1 MVDKLRDTAAKK
13 EFVRK
18 IMKPNPKN
26 PLPIDSGGRGQADE
40 KKPLKTKKR
49 LGEILIEGGL
59 LTRGQLEEAL
69 PYQKKSGLKL
79 GQFLVREGIV
89 SEVQIVDMIS
99 NQLNLE
105 KYSTE
110 AYQIDAE
117 LANVIPADM
126 AFRYQAVPL
135 KKNHLLLTIAMIDPM
150 DINAVDA
157 IEVYTNNEVETVICT
172 EQDLNQ
178 LLSTLYGTY
187 SGIGGVLEDMEE
199 MQYDKEIEKA
209 AITEDVEVSSLQGM
223 AEEAPVIRL
232 VNSILSQAVREGA
245 SDIHISPEKDYV
257 QVRFRVDGK
266 LHDVP
271 APPKSMFLPII
282 SRLKILANMDI
293 SIARVPQDGRFTVK
307 MKNKE
312 INVRAS
318 TIPSIYGEN
327 LVLRLLDTSS
337 GVYSL
342 ERLGMSEMDRNKI
355 VSVINRSYGMILSTG
370 PTGSGKSTSLYSILK
385 TINKPDTNIITVE
398 DPVEYRIEKI
408 CQVQLNRKAGMT
420 FADGLRSIL
429 RQDPDVIMVGEI
441 RDTETATVAVQAA
454 LTGHKVLSTLHTN
467 DAAGAITRFIDMGIE
482 PFLVASTMIVSFAQR
497 LVRTICPH
505 CKKPYKAPPEV
516 LEYWGLANNRQAGF
530 LHGAGCFNCM
540 HTGYKGRTGIY
551 EVLLIDDMIQN
562 LILKKQ
568 SSHRISRTAKE
579 AGNFMTLKEDAAHKI
594 KQGITTFEEAASA
607 VMT

>member
-1 MVDKLRDTAAKK
+1 M
-13 EFVRK
+13 
-18 IMKPNPKN
+18 
-26 PLPIDSGGRGQADE
+26 
-40 KKPLKTKKR
+40 KTKKR

-89 SEVQIVDMIS
+89 SEVQIVDMVS

-105 KYSTE
+105 KYSAE
-110 AYQIDAE
+110 AYQIDTE
-117 LANVIPADM
+117 LAHVIPADL

-209 AITEDVEVSSLQGM
+209 AVTEDVEVSSLQGM

-232 VNSILSQAVREGA
+232 VNTILSQAVREGA

-342 ERLGMSEMDRNKI
+342 ERLGMSELDRSKL

-505 CKKPYKAPPEV
+505 CKKPHSAPPEV
-516 LEYWGLANNRQAGF
+516 LEYWGLTNNRKARF
-530 LHGAGCFNCM
+530 LHGTGCFNCM

-562 LILKKQ
+562 MILKKQ
-568 SSHRISRTAKE
+568 SSQKIGRAAKE
-579 AGNFMTLKEDAAHKI
+579 AGSFMTLKEDAAQKI

-607 VMT
+607 VLT

>member
-1 MVDKLRDTAAKK
+1 
-13 EFVRK
+13 
-18 IMKPNPKN
+18 MK
-26 PLPIDSGGRGQADE
+26 A
-40 KKPLKTKKR
+40 KKR
-49 LGEILIEGGL
+49 LGEILVEGGL
-59 LTRGQLEEAL
+59 LTTQQLEQAL
-69 PYQKKSGLKL
+69 PYQKRSGLKL

-89 SEVQIVDMIS
+89 SEVQIVDMVS
-99 NQLNLE
+99 SQLNLK
-105 KYSTE
+105 KYSPDQYVVDE
-110 AYQIDAE
+110 E
-117 LANVIPADM
+117 LSNVLPADL
-126 AFRYQAVPL
+126 AFRYQAAPL
-135 KKNHLLLTIAMIDPM
+135 RKNGLLLTVAMMDPM

-157 IEVYTNNEVETVICT
+157 IEVYTNNEVDTVICT

-199 MQYDKEIEKA
+199 MQYDKEHEKPQG
-209 AITEDVEVSSLQGM
+209 TEDVEVSSLQGM
-223 AEEAPVIRL
+223 AEEAPVVRL
-232 VNSILSQAVREGA
+232 VNSVLSQGVREGA

-266 LHDVP
+266 LHEVP

-293 SIARVPQDGRFTVK
+293 SVSRVPQDGRFTVK

-312 INVRAS
+312 INIRAS

-327 LVLRLLDTSS
+327 MVLRLLDTSS

-342 ERLGMSEMDRNKI
+342 ERLGMSEKDRAKI
-355 VSVINRSYGMILSTG
+355 VSVISRPYGMILSTG

-385 TINKPDTNIITVE
+385 TINKPDINIITVE

-441 RDTETATVAVQAA
+441 RDAETATIAVQAA

-467 DAAGAITRFIDMGIE
+467 DAAGACTRFIDMGIE
-482 PFLVASTMIVSFAQR
+482 PFLVASTMIAAFGQR
-497 LVRTICPH
+497 LVRTICSQ
-505 CKKPYKAPPEV
+505 CKTPYTPPEEA
-516 LEYWGLANNRQAGF
+516 LQYWGIATTSQARFHTGK
-530 LHGAGCFNCM
+530 GCFNCM

-551 EVLLIDDMIQN
+551 EVLLIDDAIQQMIVQ
-562 LILKKQ
+562 KA
-568 SSHRISRTAKE
+568 SSYDITRE
-579 AGNFMTLKEDAAHKI
+579 AMRSGEFTTLKQDASQKI
-594 KQGITTFEEAASA
+594 IAGATTFDEAASA
-607 VMT
+607 VLT

>member
-1 MVDKLRDTAAKK
+1 M
-13 EFVRK
+13 
-18 IMKPNPKN
+18 MKPNPKN
-26 PLPIDSGGRGQADE
+26 PMPLDSGGSGQAVE
-40 KKPLKTKKR
+40 KRKLKTKKR

-59 LTRGQLEEAL
+59 LTRPQLEEAL

-89 SEVQIVDMIS
+89 TEVQIVDMVS

-105 KYSTE
+105 KYSSET
-110 AYQIDAE
+110 YQIDTE

-342 ERLGMSEMDRNKI
+342 ERLGMSEMDRSKL

-408 CQVQLNRKAGMT
+408 CQVQLNRKDS
-420 FADGLRSIL
+420 FRSS
-429 RQDPDVIMVGEI
+429 
-441 RDTETATVAVQAA
+441 TA
-454 LTGHKVLSTLHTN
+454 HT
-467 DAAGAITRFIDMGIE
+467 A
-482 PFLVASTMIVSFAQR
+482 
-497 LVRTICPH
+497 
-505 CKKPYKAPPEV
+505 
-516 LEYWGLANNRQAGF
+516 
-530 LHGAGCFNCM
+530 
-540 HTGYKGRTGIY
+540 
-551 EVLLIDDMIQN
+551 
-562 LILKKQ
+562 
-568 SSHRISRTAKE
+568 
-579 AGNFMTLKEDAAHKI
+579 
-594 KQGITTFEEAASA
+594 
-607 VMT
+607 